1 MKEEFPKYTA
11 DIFEVLSKGK
21 FLCSNSSNDLNRKL
35 YGVLED
41 ENQYEQLTSY
51 FENINFNLEKGNGY
65 FYFSRNESKVN
76 LERKLEIAFKW
87 IDILDFFKT
96 YDAAFGSGFRFS
108 IADITVRL
116 KTDAEL
122 KSKLEGQKKI
132 TKKATHTEAVTKLV
146 EHLIKDNFIELEDEI
161 TNTYKVLSS
170 FVYLEELITIIH
182 IPEDIANEIPE

>member
-1 MKEEFPKYTA
+1 MQEFPKHTA
-11 DIFEVLSKGK
+11 EIFEVLSKGK
-21 FLCSNSSNDLNRKL
+21 FICSNSSNDLNRKL

-41 ENQYEQLTSY
+41 ENHYEQLTSY
-51 FENINFNLEKGNGY
+51 FENINFILEKGDGY

-96 YDAAFGSGFRFS
+96 FDPSFGSGFRFS

-116 KTDAEL
+116 NTDADL
-122 KSKLEGQKKI
+122 KAKLTALKKV
-132 TKKATHTEAVTKLV
+132 TKKTNFTEAVSKLV
-146 EHLIKDNFIELEDEI
+146 EILIRDNFVELQDEI
-161 TNTYKVLSS
+161 SGTHKVLSS
-170 FVYLEELITIIH
+170 FAYLEELILAIH

>member
-1 MKEEFPKYTA
+1 MQEYPKSTA
-11 DIFEVLSKGK
+11 EIFEVLSKGK
-21 FLCSNSSNDLNRKL
+21 FICSNSSKDLYRKL
-35 YGVLED
+35 YAVLED
-41 ENQYEQLTSY
+41 EDHFELLTSY
-51 FENINFNLEKGNGY
+51 FGNINFILEKGNGY

-96 YDAAFGSGFRFS
+96 FDHSFGSGFRLS

-116 KTDAEL
+116 NTDADL
-122 KSKLEGQKKI
+122 KSKLTALKKI
-132 TKKATHTEAVTKLV
+132 TKKTNYTEAVSKLV
-146 EHLIKDNFIELEDEI
+146 DYLLKDNFVELQDEI

-170 FVYLEELITIIH
+170 FEYLEELIMTLH

>member
-1 MKEEFPKYTA
+1 MQEFPKHTA
-11 DIFEVLSKGK
+11 EIFEVLSKGK
-21 FLCSNSSNDLNRKL
+21 FICSNSSKDLDRKL
-35 YGVLED
+35 YAVLED
-41 ENQYEQLTSY
+41 EDHFELLVSY
-51 FENINFNLEKGNGY
+51 FENINFILEKGNGY

-96 YDAAFGSGFRFS
+96 FDHSFGSGFRFS

-116 KTDAEL
+116 NTDADL
-122 KSKLEGQKKI
+122 KSKLTALKKI
-132 TKKATHTEAVTKLV
+132 TKKTNHTEAVSKLV
-146 EHLIKDNFIELEDEI
+146 DYLLKDNFVELQDEI

-170 FVYLEELITIIH
+170 FEYLEELIMTLH